1 MDYKL
6 RLKEIRKAQK
16 ITQEELAETLG
27 VTGDMVSNW
36 EREITNLPL
45 DMAFKICRALG
56 CTLDEL
62 AGNEVT
68 DQMRKNEQE
77 LNEALARI
85 KAATKALEDG

>member
-1 MDYKL
+1 MAYKL
-6 RLKEIRKAQK
+6 MLHEIRKSRG
-16 ITQEELAETLG
+16 ITQEELA
-27 VTGDMVSNW
+27 DMIGTSFFKVSNW

-68 DQMRKNEQE
+68 EQMRKNEQE

>member
-1 MDYKL
+1 MTYKL
-6 RLKEIRKAQK
+6 MLHEIRKNRG
-16 ITQEELAETLG
+16 ITQEELA
-27 VTGDMVSNW
+27 DMIGTSFFKVSNW